1 MIDYKDRVKPDY
13 EIIES
18 LVDKGSR
25 VLDLGCGDGSLLQ
38 ALITNRQVTG
48 MGVDNFPEGLNQ
60 CLKKGL
66 SVLQLDLN
74 QGLSTFRDKSF
85 DYVIL
90 NMTLQAMVNPLL
102 LIKEM
107 VRVGKKAIVGFPNF
121 GHWKLVSRLLLKQ
134 RMPKTKTLPY
144 EWYNT
149 PNIRLMTVKDFR
161 VLCAENQIRRLKETF
176 LGENG
181 QEISGPL
188 LNYRA
193 IEGVFLLQGSE

>member
-1 MIDYKDRVKPDY
+1 MIDYKDRLKPDY

-38 ALITNRQVTG
+38 SLIVNRQVTG
-48 MGVDNFPEGLNQ
+48 MGVDNFSEGLNQ

-74 QGLSTFRDKSF
+74 KGLASFTDGSF

-102 LIKEM
+102 LVKEM

-121 GHWKLVSRLLLKQ
+121 GHWKLVSRLLLRQ

-149 PNIRLMTVKDFR
+149 PNIRLMTIKDFR
-161 VLCAENQIRRLKETF
+161 VLCDENDIKRLNETF

-181 QEISGPL
+181 QQISGPL

-193 IEGVFLLQGSE
+193 VEGVFLLQSR